1 MKTAFLLVFLLA
13 ANTISTSVS
22 EPISGMSS
30 KQALSIAQSHV
41 PDRKAEWKVGLTQY
55 PPELFG
61 EEAGQSGS
69 SAARTEKRKVW
80 KAEAKFESGNKEV
93 YYIDASS
100 GKLLSLSE
108 IEASGS
114 GLRELPVALE
124 ARQLPHPSIQEPG
137 VSASETT
144 GASSS
149 LNVSLEEKKGGFRL
163 KLAEEK
169 NTTAAVMQSLVS
181 PDSGKTVLHLVRRTS
196 PAEGGTRYRLDLVAV
211 HPAKKTFKVFPFA
224 DLQMSDTYS
233 TDTLAMGYGFRDD
246 SHVVMIQ
253 PVGKA
258 GGAGIG
264 YRIVSLDV
272 GSGRLRE
279 LAANVPPDLSPDFL
293 ASGWLNSD
301 GSKLYLNS
309 YRGGKLWIADL
320 AGGGVKALDGTF
332 SHTWPVFRL
341 FKSPDGERFW
351 YEKDGYRLF
360 DGKGVKLA
368 DLPADTGLHS
378 NPAFK
383 WSPDS
388 RYAAYEYTFTNSDEN
403 VIGGEDIKVIAPQG
417 IKIFGRDG
425 KPVWSTDARELKH
438 GDRLELRGW
447 VGGSGE
453 SLGSTLSAGNTGN
466 AERSIGITSAGSSS
480 AAVLRSYTLERA
492 EDREPRKTNSVYH
505 LVQPATGKL
514 TKLSEA
520 KLAELHNPQP
530 VLGESGALMLVDAG
544 NALYTLVGDETNS
557 GRTVKLL
564 SASEPKRLLWAETDY
579 AKGSV
584 TITAYDIASKKVRTT
599 ETKDLSGGDLQ
610 AAGEEYVIDSELVYQ
625 KLQ

>member
-13 ANTISTSVS
+13 ASTISTSVPES
-22 EPISGMSS
+22 ASGISS

-41 PDRKAEWKVGLTQY
+41 PDRKAEWKVGLTRHV
-55 PPELFG
+55 PELSG
-61 EEAGQSGS
+61 EEAGQGGVSNGH
-69 SAARTEKRKVW
+69 AEERKIW
-80 KAEAKFESGNKEV
+80 QAEAKFESGNKEV

-108 IEASGS
+108 IEAPAS
-114 GLRELPVALE
+114 GLRLLPAALE
-124 ARQLPHPSIQEPG
+124 ARLLAQPSSQESG
-137 VSASETT
+137 VSASGAT
-144 GASSS
+144 GVSGS
-149 LNVSLEEKKGGFRL
+149 LNVSLKEKKGGFRL
-163 KLAEEK
+163 KLAEEE
-169 NTTAAVMQSLVS
+169 NTTATVMQSLVS
-181 PDSGKTVLHLVRRTS
+181 PGNGKTVLHLVRRTS

-211 HPAKKTFKVFPFA
+211 QPAKKTFKVFLFA
-224 DLQMSDTYS
+224 DLRMSDTYS
-233 TDTLAMGYGFRDD
+233 ADTLAMGYGFRDD

-258 GGAGIG
+258 DGAGIG

-272 GSGRLRE
+272 QNGQIRE

-293 ASGWLNSD
+293 ASGWLNAD

-332 SHTWPVFRL
+332 SHTWPLFRL
-341 FKSPDGERFW
+341 FRSPDGERFW
-351 YEKDGYRLF
+351 YEKDGYRLY
-360 DGKGVKLA
+360 DGKGVQLS

-378 NPAFK
+378 NPALK

-388 RYAAYEYTFTNSDEN
+388 RYAAYEYTFSNSEEN
-403 VIGGEDIKVIAPQG
+403 VIGGEDYKVIAPQG

-425 KPVWSTDARELKH
+425 KAVWSADARELNN

-447 VGGSGE
+447 IGGSGE
-453 SLGSTLSAGNTGN
+453 SLG
-466 AERSIGITSAGSSS
+466 

-492 EDREPRKTNSVYH
+492 VDREPRKTDSVYH

-514 TKLSEA
+514 TKLSA
-520 KLAELHNPQP
+520 AGLADLHHPQA
-530 VLGESGALMLVDAG
+530 VTDGSGALMLVDAG

-557 GRTVKLL
+557 ERTVKLL
-564 SASEPKRLLWAETDY
+564 SASEPQRLLWAETDS

-584 TITAYDIASKKVRTT
+584 TITAYDIASKKARTT

-610 AAGEEYVIDSELVYQ
+610 AAGEEYVIDSGLVYQ

>member
-13 ANTISTSVS
+13 VNTISTSVPES
-22 EPISGMSS
+22 ASGISS

-108 IEASGS
+108 IEASES

-124 ARQLPHPSIQEPG
+124 ARQLPHPSFQESG

-144 GASSS
+144 GVSSS
-149 LNVSLEEKKGGFRL
+149 MNVSLEEKKGGFRL

-196 PAEGGTRYRLDLVAV
+196 PAKGGTRYRLDLVAV
-211 HPAKKTFKVFPFA
+211 QPAKKTFKVFPFA
-224 DLQMSDTYS
+224 DLQMGDTYS

-258 GGAGIG
+258 GGAGTG

-272 GSGRLRE
+272 GSGRLHE

-293 ASGWLNSD
+293 ASGWLNAD

-351 YEKDGYRLF
+351 YEKDGYRLY

-378 NPAFK
+378 NLAFK

-388 RYAAYEYTFTNSDEN
+388 CYAAYDYTFTKSDEN
-403 VIGGEDIKVIAPQG
+403 VIGGEDRKVIAPQG

-447 VGGSGE
+447 IGGSGE
-453 SLGSTLSAGNTGN
+453 SIGSAGSTGNADN
-466 AERSIGITSAGSSS
+466 AERSSSPN
-480 AAVLRSYTLERA
+480 AAILRSYTLERA

-544 NALYTLVGDETNS
+544 SALYTLVGDETNS
-557 GRTVKLL
+557 ARPVKLL
-564 SASEPKRLLWAETDY
+564 PASESKLLWAETDY

>member
-13 ANTISTSVS
+13 VNTISTSVPES
-22 EPISGMSS
+22 ASGISS

-41 PDRKAEWKVGLTQY
+41 SDRKAEWKVGLTQY

-108 IEASGS
+108 IEASES

-124 ARQLPHPSIQEPG
+124 ARQLPHPSFQESG

-144 GASSS
+144 GVSSS
-149 LNVSLEEKKGGFRL
+149 LNVTLEEKKGGFRL

-169 NTTAAVMQSLVS
+169 NTTATVMQSLVS

-196 PAEGGTRYRLDLVAV
+196 PAEGGIRYRLDLVAMQ
-211 HPAKKTFKVFPFA
+211 PAKKTFKVFSFA
-224 DLQMSDTYS
+224 DLQMGDTYS
-233 TDTLAMGYGFRDD
+233 TDTLAMGYGFGDD

-293 ASGWLNSD
+293 ASGWLNAD

-351 YEKDGYRLF
+351 YEKDGYRLY

-383 WSPDS
+383 WSPES
-388 RYAAYEYTFTNSDEN
+388 RYAAYDYTFTKSDEN
-403 VIGGEDIKVIAPQG
+403 VIGGEDRKVIAPQG

-447 VGGSGE
+447 IGGSGE
-453 SLGSTLSAGNTGN
+453 SIGSALSAGSTAN
-466 AERSIGITSAGSSS
+466 AERSSSPN
-480 AAVLRSYTLERA
+480 AAILRSYTLERA
-492 EDREPRKTNSVYH
+492 EDREPRKTDSVYH

-530 VLGESGALMLVDAG
+530 VLGQSGALMLVDAG
-544 NALYTLVGDETNS
+544 SALYTLVGDETNS
-557 GRTVKLL
+557 ARPVKLL
-564 SASEPKRLLWAETDY
+564 PASESKLLWAETDY

>member
-13 ANTISTSVS
+13 VNTISTSVPES
-22 EPISGMSS
+22 ASGISS

-41 PDRKAEWKVGLTQY
+41 LDRKAEWKVGLAHY

-69 SAARTEKRKVW
+69 SAVRTEKRKVW
-80 KAEAKFESGNKEV
+80 KAEAKFESGKKEV

-108 IEASGS
+108 IEASES
-114 GLRELPVALE
+114 GLRELSVALE
-124 ARQLPHPSIQEPG
+124 ARQLPHPSFQESG

-144 GASSS
+144 GVSSS

-169 NTTAAVMQSLVS
+169 NTTATVMQSLVS
-181 PDSGKTVLHLVRRTS
+181 PDSGKIVLHLVRRTS
-196 PAEGGTRYRLDLVAV
+196 PAEGGSRYRLDLVAV
-211 HPAKKTFKVFPFA
+211 QPAKKTFKVFPFA
-224 DLQMSDTYS
+224 DLQMGDTYS
-233 TDTLAMGYGFRDD
+233 TDTLAMGYCFRDD

-253 PVGKA
+253 PVGKT

-351 YEKDGYRLF
+351 YEKDGYRLY

-383 WSPDS
+383 WSPES

-403 VIGGEDIKVIAPQG
+403 VIGGEDHKVIAPQG

-425 KPVWSTDARELKH
+425 KPVWSTDASELKH

-447 VGGSGE
+447 IGGSGE
-453 SLGSTLSAGNTGN
+453 SLGSALSAGSTAN
-466 AERSIGITSAGSSS
+466 AERSSSPS
-480 AAVLRSYTLERA
+480 AAVLRSYTVERA
-492 EDREPRKTNSVYH
+492 ADREPRKTDSVYH

-544 NALYTLVGDETNS
+544 SALYTLVGDETNS

-584 TITAYDIASKKVRTT
+584 TITAYDIALKKVRTT
-599 ETKDLSGGDLQ
+599 ETKDLPSGDLQ

-625 KLQ
+625 KLR